1 MKTRAGISILALLA
15 LTVFGAGSAMALAGQ
30 QHGADKPMQHG
41 AGMMDMS
48 GMMAEPH
55 HVLAMAY
62 MQNLGAFTHALHHQA
77 ETASPLDTDFAR
89 SAVDEI
95 KRSFDEME
103 KHHGEHMK
111 SMSPEMRTHMEA
123 MMKEMGMHRAMLK
136 DSVGALDRDVQSDH
150 IDAKKVAADCAVILE
165 HLDAMSK
172 MHADKKPMK
181 M

>member
-1 MKTRAGISILALLA
+1 MKTRAEISIIALLA
-15 LTVFGAGSAMALAGQ
+15 LTIFGAGSAMALARQ
-30 QHGADKPMQHG
+30 HHGADKPMQHG
-41 AGMMDMS
+41 TGKMDMS

-62 MQNLGAFTHALHHQA
+62 MQNLGEFTHALHHQA
-77 ETASPLDTDFAR
+77 EAASPLDADFAR

-111 SMSPEMRTHMEA
+111 TMSAEMRSHMEM
-123 MMKEMGMHRAMLK
+123 MMKDMDTHRAMIK
-136 DSVGALDRDVQSDH
+136 DAVGALDRDVQSDH
-150 IDAKKVAADCAVILE
+150 IDAKKVAADCAVVLE

-172 MHADKKPMK
+172 VHGDKKPMK